1 MIIIKALMSIII
13 LAITQVLSITV
24 FGIAAEFGLPV
35 PIGNMGASI
44 LYIFLAY
51 FAVKWWCSK
60 ILHFSLEDC
69 RITKFSLKPIWCIAA
84 IIMPCLVSGV
94 LVMTSGHWQNTAMDS
109 LEMWELITAGIFFY
123 GIAAGIVEEMVFR
136 GVIMHALE
144 YRWNKQ
150 AAVIIPS
157 VLFGLLHI
165 EPQLNFMSIIQ
176 LVIAGSA
183 VGILFS
189 LVTYESGTI
198 WNSAVMHGI
207 WNVVIIGNILH
218 IGIEA
223 DEFSIYN
230 YILDT
235 DSFFISGGGFGI
247 EASIVSIIAYLIFT
261 GLAIILL
268 KKRKSKPAASTP
280 SG

>member
-24 FGIAAEFGLPV
+24 FGIAAEFGLPA
-35 PIGNMGASI
+35 PIGNIGAAI

-51 FAVKWWCSK
+51 FAIKWWCSK
-60 ILHFSLEDC
+60 MLSFSLKDC
-69 RITKFSLKPIWCIAA
+69 KITRFSLKPIWCIAA

-94 LVMTSGHWQNTAMDS
+94 LVMTPGDWQNIDMDS
-109 LEMWELITAGIFFY
+109 LKMWELITAGIFFY
-123 GIAAGIVEEMVFR
+123 GIATGIVEEMVFR

-144 YRWNKQ
+144 YRWNKW

-165 EPQLNFMSIIQ
+165 GIQLDFISIIQ
-176 LVIAGSA
+176 LVIAGSV

-189 LVTYESGTI
+189 LVTYESGTV

-207 WNVVIIGNILH
+207 WNMVIIGNILH
-218 IGIEA
+218 IGTEA

-230 YILDT
+230 YVLDT
-235 DSFFISGGGFGI
+235 DSFFISGGDFGI
-247 EASIVSIIAYLIFT
+247 EASIVSIIAYLIFI

-268 KKRKSKPAASTP
+268 KKRKSEPVTNS
-280 SG
+280 